1 MNDTKKIE
9 TGSGYICPIV
19 EVEDGELAF
28 ELPDEILEALDLKI
42 GDSLFWEPRIDG
54 TFVLRK
60 V

>member
-9 TGSGYICPIV
+9 TGSEYLCPIV

-60 V
+60 T

>member
-1 MNDTKKIE
+1 MKDMNEIG
-9 TGSGYICPIV
+9 TGKGYICPVV
-19 EVEDGELAF
+19 EIEDGEFAF
-28 ELPDEILEALDLKI
+28 ELPDEILESLDLKI